1 LVYFRSA
8 PKADIRSL
16 PPPTLGERRH
26 RRLARSSRALFEAR
40 GLRLREAHA
49 VGTDDWPV
57 IRKLKAAGKLSYVDD
72 VVEAGMAEIARRG
85 LDR

>member
-1 LVYFRSA
+1 
-8 PKADIRSL
+8 
-16 PPPTLGERRH
+16 
-26 RRLARSSRALFEAR
+26 
-40 GLRLREAHA
+40 LRLREAHA